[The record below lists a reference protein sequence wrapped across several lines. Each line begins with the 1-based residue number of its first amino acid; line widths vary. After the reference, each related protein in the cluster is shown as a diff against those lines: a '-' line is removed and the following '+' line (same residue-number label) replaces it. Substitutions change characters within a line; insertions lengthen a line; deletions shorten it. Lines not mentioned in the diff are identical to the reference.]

1 MAIVAPS
8 FLAANFLQLQNAV
21 DLVNQSAAEWLHI
34 DVMDG
39 LFVPN
44 ISFGMPV
51 LQALRSATSKVCDVH
66 LMIEQP
72 ERYINDFKQ
81 AGADVITVHIE
92 ASRHLHR
99 TLQQIKSVG
108 CKAGVALNPHTPVS
122 HVQEVLHM
130 ADLVLVMSVNPGFG
144 GQKFIPESIQ
154 KVAQL
159 HQLRQ
164 THQYT
169 YLIEVDGGVTL
180 ENAPLLT
187 QAGCDVLVAGSSIF
201 NATDPT
207 FVIDNMHAL

>member
-8 FLAANFLQLQNAV
+8 FLAANFLQLQSAV

-39 LFVPN
+39 MFVPN

-99 TLQQIKSVG
+99 TLQQIKSLG
-108 CKAGVALNPHTPVS
+108 CKAGVAINPHTPVNS
-122 HVQEVLHM
+122 IQEVLHL

-144 GQKFIPESIQ
+144 GQKFITESIQ

-164 THQYT
+164 TYQYT

>member
-8 FLAANFLQLQNAV
+8 FLAANFLQLQSAV

-39 LFVPN
+39 MFVPN

-108 CKAGVALNPHTPVS
+108 CKAGVAINPHTPVNS
-122 HVQEVLHM
+122 IQEVLHL

-144 GQKFIPESIQ
+144 GQKFITESIQ

-164 THQYT
+164 TYQYT

>member
-8 FLAANFLQLQNAV
+8 FLAANFLQLQSAV

-39 LFVPN
+39 MFVPN

-108 CKAGVALNPHTPVS
+108 CKAGVAINPHTPVNS
-122 HVQEVLHM
+122 IQEVLHL

-144 GQKFIPESIQ
+144 GQKFITESIQ

-164 THQYT
+164 TYQYT

-187 QAGCDVLVAGSSIF
+187 QAG
-201 NATDPT
+201 
-207 FVIDNMHAL
+207 